1 MTAGMFPP
9 KSSWTTHWQ
18 RTMLQGQATAENPMD
33 PNQTHAEFEALKAQV
48 QAMHD
53 NERRLM
59 DTVKVAA
66 GLMLGLAAILVLFAW
81 FTSHKN
87 YEHDKFA
94 IQKALETANEQ
105 RYAAFNRELDTTLNA
120 RLTAREQA
128 LDRKLNELAQSL
140 RTQVATSGGVSSN
153 SLAQQNE
160 DFNRKILLMVELVEN
175 RSAHPFGLLYFDYAT
190 RIVNSPQKNY
200 PVATEY
206 FLAASLAFLRA
217 RDESFLNTSLARLSQ
232 LCFPNLKADDFAVKP
247 VLDERF
253 AQLVEALDKANV
265 NGKHT
270 VALMDLRRGI
280 LEAKRRA
287 KAK

>member
-1 MTAGMFPP
+1 
-9 KSSWTTHWQ
+9 
-18 RTMLQGQATAENPMD
+18 MD
-33 PNQTHAEFEALKAQV
+33 PNHTHAELEALKAQV
-48 QAMHD
+48 QSLHD

-81 FTSHKN
+81 FASHKN
-87 YEHDKFA
+87 YERDKIA
-94 IQKALETANEQ
+94 IQKTLEMGNEK
-105 RYAAFNRELDTTLNA
+105 RYAAFNRDLDTTLNT

-128 LDRKLNELAQSL
+128 LDRKLTELTQSL
-140 RTQVATSGGVSSN
+140 RTQMAASGGVSSN

-160 DFNRKILLMVELVEN
+160 DFNRKILLMVDVVETRN
-175 RSAHPFGLLYFDYAT
+175 AHPFGLLYFDYAIRT
-190 RIVNSPQKNY
+190 VNSPQKNF
-200 PVATEY
+200 PAATEY
-206 FLAASLAFLRA
+206 FLSASLAFLRS
-217 RDESFLNTSLARLSQ
+217 RDESLLNTSLSRLSQ
-232 LCFPNLKADDFAVKP
+232 LCLPSLKADDFTAKP
-247 VLDERF
+247 LLDERF

-270 VALMDLRRGI
+270 VALVDLRREF

>member
-1 MTAGMFPP
+1 
-9 KSSWTTHWQ
+9 
-18 RTMLQGQATAENPMD
+18 MD
-33 PNQTHAEFEALKAQV
+33 PNQTHAELEALKAQV

-87 YEHDKFA
+87 YEHDKLA

-140 RTQVATSGGVSSN
+140 RTQVATSGGMSSN

-160 DFNRKILLMVELVEN
+160 DFNRKILLMVEVLEN

-190 RIVNSPQKNY
+190 RYVASKNY

>member
-1 MTAGMFPP
+1 MRKTAGMFPP

-18 RTMLQGQATAENPMD
+18 RTMLQSQATAENPMD

-81 FTSHKN
+81 FASHKN
-87 YEHDKFA
+87 YEQDKLA

-128 LDRKLNELAQSL
+128 LDRKLNDLAQSF

-190 RIVNSPQKNY
+190 RYVASKNY

-206 FLAASLAFLRA
+206 FLSASLAFLRA
-217 RDESFLNTSLARLSQ
+217 RDESLLNTSLSRLSQ
-232 LCFPNLKADDFAVKP
+232 LCFPNLKADDFTLKP

-270 VALMDLRRGI
+270 VALVDLRRQF